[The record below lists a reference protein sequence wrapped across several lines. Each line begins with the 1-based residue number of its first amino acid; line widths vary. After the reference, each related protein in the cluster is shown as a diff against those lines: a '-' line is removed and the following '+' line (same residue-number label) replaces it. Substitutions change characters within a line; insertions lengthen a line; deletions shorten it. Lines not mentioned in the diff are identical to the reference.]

1 MTDLLSALAERLR
14 RTFAVWRDH
23 AYVDLQSLDV
33 DGFTLVVDD
42 RDAADV
48 LAREALAF
56 VAERLPANVLTSE
69 DHAAI
74 QLVIHDQADNRPSSI
89 SLTGTLLGI
98 VDRLDALLHDLRGR
112 LGGKS

>member
-1 MTDLLSALAERLR
+1 MNDIVIALAERLR

-48 LAREALAF
+48 LAREALAC
-56 VAERLPANVLTSE
+56 VAERLPTRDGMAQRIRERAE
-69 DHAAI
+69 DCDSGTFDMPYDVAAYI
-74 QLVIHDQADNRPSSI
+74 A
-89 SLTGTLLGI
+89 
-98 VDRLDALLHDLRGR
+98 DALLRDLRGR
-112 LGGKS
+112 LGVKP

>member
-1 MTDLLSALAERLR
+1 MNDIVIALAERLR

-48 LAREALAF
+48 LAREALAV
-56 VAERLPANVLTSE
+56 VAERLPTREEVARFVAGYCDLASHGITTAFAC
-69 DHAAI
+69 AACGRCRNE
-74 QLVIHDQADNRPSSI
+74 A
-89 SLTGTLLGI
+89 
-98 VDRLDALLHDLRGR
+98 DALLRDLRGR
-112 LGGKS
+112 LGVKS